1 VAAATVT
8 GPEAH
13 RKEVRPTL
21 FHLCFFL
28 STALFFILLSV
39 LVPGMS
45 TRFRHQCWL
54 TAAVAFYSASVIARR
69 HPVVFAVFAWLSH
82 QPTVLFSQYKSAT
95 SNQPT
100 VFQPVRLGC
109 NRLGWSSGWQPAT
122 TAINQPHQ
130 RHQPISNSNSRE
142 QVPFFQILA
151 SNPLAFSCN

>member
-69 HPVVFAVFAWLSH
+69 LLWSSLCSLGLATSQQYFSLGTNQPPAISQQYFSLFGWAATGWAGPAAGNQPPQPSTSH
-82 QPTVLFSQYKSAT
+82 TSAT
-95 SNQPT
+95 SQ
-100 VFQPVRLGC
+100 FRIQ
-109 NRLGWSSGWQPAT
+109 
-122 TAINQPHQ
+122 TAE
-130 RHQPISNSNSRE
+130 SRCL
-142 QVPFFQILA
+142 FFKFWRQTH
-151 SNPLAFSCN
+151 